1 MKIEKW
7 NIEEETGYK
16 PITTFWEDFTIA
28 DKFGINAVADT
39 YYRAFNEWKNDYK
52 YMTELSL
59 VLNHKIWRYYENEH
73 TRALAQTYDSLWKQ
87 LDTYLNDNLKEDE
100 LDYYYRITD

>member
-1 MKIEKW
+1 MLIEKW

-28 DKFGINAVADT
+28 DKFGIDAIKDT
-39 YYRAFNEWKNDYK
+39 YNRAFNEWKNDYK
-52 YMTELSL
+52 YMTELCL
-59 VLNHKIWRYYENEH
+59 VLNHKIWRYYEEKRN
-73 TRALAQTYDSLWKQ
+73 LAAVYNDLWMK
-87 LDTYLNDNLKEDE
+87 LDEYLSNTLKGEE

>member
-28 DKFGINAVADT
+28 DRFGIDAIKDT
-39 YYRAFNEWKNDYK
+39 YNRAFNEWKNDYK
-52 YMTELSL
+52 FMTELCL
-59 VLNHKIWRYYENEH
+59 VLNHKIWRYYDDNR
-73 TRALAQTYDSLWKQ
+73 TIAAVYNDLWIK
-87 LDTYLNDNLKEDE
+87 LDEYLSNTLKDEE